1 MTLESARLE
10 KSQKRPRTHP
20 VTPVPCDADEVS
32 YDAIS
37 PLHRLVTR
45 ASCDA
50 NDPSHDARASS
61 APECDHHVTPTT
73 RHMTRAPRHHHMT
86 QASYDAHN
94 PS

>member
-37 PLHRLVTR
+37 PRHRLVTR

-61 APECDHHVTPTT
+61 APRVRP
-73 RHMTRAPRHHHMT
+73 P
-86 QASYDAHN
+86 YDAHDASHDARASA
-94 PS
+94 PSYDTGII